1 MLQKTSKQSQISN
14 FFYIGRGDTPP
25 PIPTPRSA
33 LRPSIKGFALA
44 YTNSTPSLIIS
55 WIRPCRRWRFSA
67 VCFQASTHSYW
78 DLCCSPSSPLYTY
91 HLQILNRHAYSF
103 IFHINIIMREY
114 ILRIYLHREVS
125 RKIKNWNGYLVSKFV
140 VLTFKFCQL
149 DQQIVSLLLGISN
162 QPDSPLA
169 RIGIYQLATKD
180 TKSTSWFIY
189 SARRLARYKI
199 DALGILHQVKRT
211 PRT

>member
-1 MLQKTSKQSQISN
+1 MDRGLQRTVFVGGIRGGDFQLCASK
-14 FFYIGRGDTPP
+14 PP
-25 PIPTPRSA
+25 PIVTGIFVVHHHH
-33 LRPSIKGFALA
+33 L
-44 YTNSTPSLIIS
+44 YTLIIS
-55 WIRPCRRWRFSA
+55 KSKIGMP
-67 VCFQASTHSYW
+67 
-78 DLCCSPSSPLYTY
+78 
-91 HLQILNRHAYSF
+91 I
-103 IFHINIIMREY
+103 HINIIMREY
-114 ILRIYLHREVS
+114 ILRVYLHREVS

-140 VLTFKFCQL
+140 VLTFKFCPL
-149 DQQIVSLLLGISN
+149 DQQIVSLLFGVSN

-169 RIGIYQLATKD
+169 HIGIYQLVTKY